1 MVTATPSA
9 KKLAKSKGLK
19 LEDTLASSEPAAE
32 TCVEMTLLHGAIK
45 RVFEDLDADE
55 KHVVSLRFGLENGA
69 PLAPAAVA
77 AACGRS
83 KDWVRRCEMRA
94 IRKLRKPHHLMALR
108 PYNAQREAL
117 LSGSHSA

>member
-1 MVTATPSA
+1 MTQDKPDSTKVELWEAIGDEIPERKHAAPDLEECLT
-9 KKLAKSKGLK
+9 KKI
-19 LEDTLASSEPAAE
+19 ERIEHD
-32 TCVEMTLLHGAIK
+32 
-45 RVFEDLDADE
+45 
-55 KHVVSLRFGLENGA
+55 LRFGLENGA